1 MEKINWARYNDDE
14 LLEIMEKYLKT
25 ITNIINEIK
34 DRDFD
39 KIIYKNK

>member
-1 MEKINWARYNDDE
+1 MKYTQYDDNE
-14 LLEIMEKYLKT
+14 LLEMIEIYLET